1 MDISVAKPRSTL
13 LGLAVVLAALFWSA
27 MSWPALSQVREA
39 AELDPPADEPAAAT
53 PDATSDTESAAESGP
68 TGNPIAFPSNAQVA
82 VIRVEGLIYDFVLES
97 LERRVER
104 AVAAGASIVVI
115 ELHTPGGLVTSAL
128 AISKYLKGLN
138 VPTLAWIN
146 NEAYSAGIMIASACD
161 AIVMAP
167 SSATGD
173 CAPIMPGQN
182 LEPTERAKA
191 LSPILAEFRD
201 SAEAN
206 DYPYVLFHAMCVLG
220 VRVYDVEHKQTGQRR
235 LVNAVD
241 YRVMVE
247 GTSMENAARGLQV
260 FGFQLRPDEPGAPS
274 LDTATQEDRGQWRLV
289 RQVHDGQTLLTVTQ
303 SEAVALGLARSD
315 AIRELSDLQDFLG
328 AARVDRVQQTW
339 SESLS
344 GWLTSPAVRAV
355 LILALLLGAYVE
367 FQTPGLGLPG
377 TVALLALIA
386 LVGAP
391 FVIGLAEVWHL
402 VLLAAGFALLVV
414 EIAVLPGFGIFGI
427 TGIVLM
433 LMGLVLSVV
442 PAGGDGWVP
451 LPDPAVMD
459 RLRQSALWTMLGLVA
474 AIAAIVAV
482 TRSLERVP
490 LLNRLVLSDAQRAA
504 AAGAGMPAVHVAGDD
519 DLGGGRLTV
528 GATGRTITPLHPT
541 GRARFAEHEV
551 DVTTTGQWLEPGQP
565 VRIAEI
571 SGNLILVDAI
581 DV

>member
-1 MDISVAKPRSTL
+1 MSLRS
-13 LGLAVVLAALFWSA
+13 GRAMLAVLAALLLGAAWRG
-27 MSWPALSQVREA
+27 ALSAETDPVSDIAAPEA
-39 AELDPPADEPAAAT
+39 
-53 PDATSDTESAAESGP
+53 SAAETAVEEAVEG
-68 TGNPIAFPSNAQVA
+68 GGFPGNAQVA

-104 AVAAGASIVVI
+104 AVAAGASVIVI

-201 SAEAN
+201 SADAN

-220 VRVYDVEHKQTGQRR
+220 VRVYDVEHKQSGRRR

-247 GTSMENAARGLQV
+247 GASMEAAARGTQV

-289 RQVHDGQTLLTVTQ
+289 QQVHDGQTLLTLTQ
-303 SEAVALGLARSD
+303 SEAVELGLARSD

-328 AARVDRVQQTW
+328 AARVERVRQTW

-427 TGIVLM
+427 TGIALM

-442 PAGGDGWVP
+442 PTGGDGWVP

-459 RLRQSALWTMLGLVA
+459 RLRQSALWTLLGLVG
-474 AIAAIVAV
+474 AIAGVAAV
-482 TRSLERVP
+482 TRSLEHVP
-490 LLNRLVLSDAQRAA
+490 LLNRLVLSEAQRAA
-504 AAGAGMPAVHVAGDD
+504 SAAGAGMAAVHVAGDE

-528 GATGRTITPLHPT
+528 GAAGRTLTSLRPT
-541 GRARFAEHEV
+541 GRARFGEQEV

-581 DV
+581 EG